1 MQDGEDLNAE
11 LRRRI
16 SAFTAPPNSESEFFA
31 STRPVLREAL
41 IWVVGAL
48 VLWVAAVIFI

>member
-1 MQDGEDLNAE
+1 MQDAQELNAE

-16 SAFTAPPNSESEFFA
+16 DALESLPNSESESFA
-31 STRPVLREAL
+31 SVYPVIREAL

-48 VLWVAAVIFI
+48 LLWVGVVFLV